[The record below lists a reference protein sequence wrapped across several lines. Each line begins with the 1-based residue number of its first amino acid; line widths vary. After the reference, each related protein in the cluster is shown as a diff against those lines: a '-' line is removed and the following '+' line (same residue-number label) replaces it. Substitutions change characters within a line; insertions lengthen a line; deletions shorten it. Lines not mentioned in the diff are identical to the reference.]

1 MHLIVPPPFRTASKL
16 LAHVRI
22 ALFLMITATLPLP
35 AAHASAT
42 PPPHYP
48 DHTHVY
54 NGCRLSALAYLAKFT
69 AEFPSEHGQPLV
81 LSMRNADGQV
91 RPHTL
96 AVITWR
102 GEWWCRDEYFG
113 VFSLKCAA
121 DGTSD
126 PERLTAIAERLY
138 ERHAQDVLRQ
148 PNAQLPPVVP
158 AQLSTAQRLRD
169 VQNATALI
177 PVPHMIYWIRDGRRE
192 VPVVFFVLP
201 PARSQSTTRPSARA
215 PPIAPAP
222 TMPRS
227 SPWSPNG
234 SATGRTASGPNLP
247 RSPAPS
253 SPPLPLPPTPFPNEI
268 HVYSR

>member
-1 MHLIVPPPFRTASKL
+1 MHLITPSPFRSPARL
-16 LAHVRI
+16 LGPVRL
-22 ALFLMITATLPLP
+22 ALFLMITATVPLP
-35 AAHASAT
+35 AAHVSAT

-48 DHTHVY
+48 DRTHVF

-96 AVITWR
+96 AVITWQ

-113 VFSLKCAA
+113 VFPLKCAA
-121 DGTSD
+121 DGASN
-126 PERLTAIAERLY
+126 PEQLTAIAERMY

-148 PNAQLPPVVP
+148 PNAQLPPTVP
-158 AQLSTAQRLRD
+158 AQLSPAQRLRD

-192 VPVVFFVLP
+192 VPVMFF
-201 PARSQSTTRPSARA
+201 RPSAGEIAVYDPSFGTGTARCANTDDAKIVAVVAQRLGYRA
-215 PPIAPAP
+215 DSVRAEPAP
-222 TMPRS
+222 LTGALVAS
-227 SPWSPNG
+227 SAFTSN
-234 SATGRTASGPNLP
+234 SFSQ
-247 RSPAPS
+247 
-253 SPPLPLPPTPFPNEI
+253 
-268 HVYSR
+268 